1 MTREATKLERY
12 GHTVG
17 SRSASANL
25 IFLRNEKRG
34 EKNRW
39 WGWGEEG
46 GWQETDEG

>member
-1 MTREATKLERY
+1 MREATKLERY

-34 EKNRW
+34 GKKIDD
-39 WGWGEEG
+39 G